1 MIIPAVFDATIYHRY
16 APPELGTT
24 GYWGLFWN
32 DEFAKRWAR
41 LRPQW
46 RLSATL
52 EDLVPELQMVE
63 NEPVR
68 HACSARG
75 PGFSI
80 KCRINGDPP
89 RLITLA
95 GATRVL
101 KAPTNSLRSGESD
114 TATSD
119 LTHARVI
126 GMQLVT
132 FDLGLQTRYGPFRY
146 RDGIAE
152 WQSLGHMSGSE
163 KIEDITR
170 APDEL
175 RTLPGDASF
184 PRLELL
190 LLDLETT

>member
-101 KAPTNSLRSGESD
+101 KAPTNSLRSGESRIGD
-114 TATSD
+114 IRFDPRSCHRHATGDIRSWSAD
-119 LTHARVI
+119 
-126 GMQLVT
+126 
-132 FDLGLQTRYGPFRY
+132 
-146 RDGIAE
+146 
-152 WQSLGHMSGSE
+152 SLWTIPLSRRNCGVA
-163 KIEDITR
+163 ITR
-170 APDEL
+170 TYV
-175 RTLPGDASF
+175 RQ
-184 PRLELL
+184 
-190 LLDLETT
+190 